1 MEKSNLDLFRQAI
14 NEGVSNR
21 FDSIANSSADNIVCS
36 EKHMLAM
43 RTIVYGKADIKRVW
57 TPKMKRIIAILIA
70 AAILLTSCGIIF
82 RNEIRE
88 VFDELFVSLVV
99 DNNDNQVKFIEDV
112 YVLEYVPEGYILTEE
127 ITGYAIIQYRYK
139 NNENETLV
147 FEQSP
152 INGTEYVIDIESG
165 YSEFMEVEEYK
176 IYYRVTSKL
185 YHYVWN
191 DEKYLINIRS
201 TAPISNDEL
210 TLIIEGITIK

>member
-14 NEGVSNR
+14 NEGLSNG
-21 FDSIANSSADNIVCS
+21 FDSVANSYTDNIVCS

-43 RTIVYGKADIKRVW
+43 RTIVYGKADTKRVW

-70 AAILLTSCGIIF
+70 AAILLTSCGVIF

-88 VFDELFVSLVV
+88 VFDELFVILVV

-127 ITGYAIIQYRYK
+127 ISNISLTQYTYK
-139 NNENETLV
+139 NSEDKILV

-152 INGTEYVIDIESG
+152 INGTEYVVDTESG

-176 IYYRVTSKL
+176 IYYRVTSEF
-185 YHYVWN
+185 YNYFWN
-191 DEKYLINIRS
+191 DEKYLIYLRS